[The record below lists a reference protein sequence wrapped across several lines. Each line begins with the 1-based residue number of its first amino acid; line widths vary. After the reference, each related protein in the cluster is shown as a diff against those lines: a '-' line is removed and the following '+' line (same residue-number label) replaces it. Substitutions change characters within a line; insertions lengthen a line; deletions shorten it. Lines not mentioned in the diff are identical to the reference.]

1 MGRII
6 IINGSRKEGNYWS
19 NEVHDNLLSLNTHC
33 VAAMEL
39 ARARQRNDETYV
51 TFAGETVRHHGPL
64 VLEQWEPNRDFFT
77 LYFEGVA
84 RCPNQIL
91 QAHGDRVLALLKRG
105 QHLVI
110 CDDGSPMYINMESR
124 PYPSPSEVVEALR
137 AANVK
142 RK

>member
-1 MGRII
+1 MGRIV
-6 IINGSRKEGNYWS
+6 IINGSRREGNYWS
-19 NEVHDNLLSLNTHC
+19 NEVHGNSLSLNTHC

-51 TFAGETVRHHGPL
+51 TFAGEIVRHHGPI

-77 LYFEGVA
+77 LHFEGVT
-84 RCPNQIL
+84 RRPSQIL
-91 QAHGDRVLALLKRG
+91 KAHGDKVLAWLKRG

-110 CDDGSPMYINMESR
+110 CGDGSPTYINMENR
-124 PYPSPSEVVEALR
+124 PHPTPSEVVATLL

-142 RK
+142 PR